1 MAQTVLITGGSRG
14 IGAACVR
21 TFAENGWNTAFTYS
35 KSREAADRLAGE
47 TGALA
52 LLADQQD
59 TAAVELAV
67 AEGKARF
74 GTIDAVVC
82 NAGIAEQ
89 KLFQNITDADWMR
102 MLDVNLM
109 GTVRTI
115 RAVLPDVYKRQAEL
129 GQTSCALTDH
139 GVMYGVIDFYRACK
153 AKGIHPVIGCEVYL
167 APHSRFDRS
176 YINGEWHT
184 PVSCTHLDV
193 YKRQR
198 MCFAAVW
205 RITD

>member
-21 TFAENGWNTAFTYS
+21 TFVENGWNIAFTYS
-35 KSREAADRLAGE
+35 KSREAADRLADE

-52 LLADQQD
+52 LRADQQD
-59 TAAVELAV
+59 TAAVELAA
-67 AEGKARF
+67 AEVKARF

-115 RAVLPDVYKRQAEL
+115 RAVLPEMRRVLREPLFREQGCDYRPEQVARAGAWPEQYPGQLHCAGRDRHRHERHAQCGYHAGACRSDTARKSRRGSRGRGQHSVSVL
-129 GQTSCALTDH
+129 G
-139 GVMYGVIDFYRACK
+139 
-153 AKGIHPVIGCEVYL
+153 
-167 APHSRFDRS
+167 
-176 YINGEWHT
+176 
-184 PVSCTHLDV
+184 
-193 YKRQR
+193 
-198 MCFAAVW
+198 
-205 RITD
+205 

>member
-102 MLDVNLM
+102 MLNVNLM

-115 RAVLPDVYKRQAEL
+115 RAVLPEMLHNHKGSIVTGVVHVGGVRRVLREPLFREQ
-129 GQTSCALTDH
+129 GGDH
-139 GVMYGVIDFYRACK
+139 RPEQVARAG
-153 AKGIHPVIGCEVYL
+153 AWPE
-167 APHSRFDRS
+167 
-176 YINGEWHT
+176 
-184 PVSCTHLDV
+184 
-193 YKRQR
+193 
-198 MCFAAVW
+198 
-205 RITD
+205 